1 MVAAMQGIDL
11 RDFLD
16 VKGCLSTAS
25 GAERRLG
32 QFLAAV
38 VAHETDL
45 KRVDHLGPECLSCF
59 KEQVDTETR
68 ADGVIGWNCYACGS
82 QGQIAHWQGSLWDL
96 SARDSNH

>member
-1 MVAAMQGIDL
+1 MQGFDL

-16 VKGCLSTAS
+16 QKGCLSATR
-25 GAERRLG
+25 GADHRMG

-45 KRVDHLGPECLSCF
+45 KRVDHLGPECLSCA

-68 ADGVIGWNCYACGS
+68 ADGLIAWNCYACS
-82 QGQIAHWQGSLWDL
+82 NQGQIAYWQGSLWDL
-96 SARDSNH
+96 SARDINH